1 MDAVVLER
9 KRGTAAGLT
18 LEARADGRLTAVRD
32 GERRVVW
39 VRQSFPWSERSRYLS
54 LRDEDEREFA
64 LVADAAD
71 LDADSR
77 LALEEALAQ
86 AGFVLAV
93 TRVTAIEEEVE
104 VRCWSVVTRQG
115 DRRFQTRLDDWPR
128 ALPDGS
134 LLVRDVAG
142 DLYLIGDP
150 AALDRRSRALLWAF
164 VD

>member
-39 VRQSFPWSERSRYLS
+39 VRQCFPWSERSRYLS